1 MDPANKFNKEQMAK
15 LTPKL
20 SELLGNISL
29 VSTKVGFLEG
39 ELNAYKNISPNHSQY
54 LSTTNIEKEQLT
66 GICETLAE
74 MEDRKLR
81 SKNVIMFN
89 VPESSGNSHPEI
101 MSEDLNKVKSILHN
115 VSNVDTSQIKLYR
128 LGKKDTNK
136 TRPIKIELPDKYQAR
151 TVLQNKGIP
160 YENVIIKTKNDLT
173 MLQRQEVQNLWKEL
187 EDRKSK
193 GENNLIIKYINNR
206 PKILNNIPKNL
217 KP

>member
-1 MDPANKFNKEQMAK
+1 MDPTNKFTKEQMGK
-15 LTPKL
+15 LTPQL
-20 SELLGNISL
+20 SVLLGNISL

-39 ELNAYKNISPNHSQY
+39 ELSAYRNISPNHSKQ
-54 LSTTNIEKEQLT
+54 LSTTNIETEQLT

-74 MEDRKLR
+74 MDERKLR

-89 VPESSGNSHPEI
+89 VPESSGNSQTAT
-101 MSEDLNKVKSILHN
+101 MSEDLNKVKNILNN
-115 VSNVDTSQIKLYR
+115 VDNVDTSLIKVYR

-136 TRPIKIELPDKYQAR
+136 TRPIKIELSDKYQAR
-151 TVLQNKGIP
+151 TVLQKRGIP
-160 YENVIIKTKNDLT
+160 YGSVTIKTKNDLT

-206 PKILNNIPKNL
+206 PKIITNIPKNL
-217 KP
+217 